1 MALFDIPSDEE
12 LTPEVRQMLEE
23 YRRLIGQEQVPVGWR
38 AFGRSPKIIR
48 ARFTAFYNLL
58 HQCSFSWE
66 VRNFAWLL
74 ISHAERC
81 QVCFSSSR
89 SNLNSLGWNEAA
101 LDQICAN
108 PETLPLKERD
118 RVFVQYALK
127 IATRPADL
135 QVKDIE
141 EMEAHGL
148 SKDEIQ
154 ETIAFAAYVRMHM
167 TFTLSQAAWLAE
179 E

>member
-1 MALFDIPSDEE
+1 MAFFDLPSDEE
-12 LTPEVRQMLEE
+12 LTPEVRQTFAEFQRVMGKE
-23 YRRLIGQEQVPVGWR
+23 VPAGWR
-38 AFGRSPKIIR
+38 AFGRSPKITK
-48 ARFTAFYNLL
+48 ARFTAFHNLL
-58 HQCSFSWE
+58 LQCSSPWE
-66 VRNFAWLL
+66 VRNFAWML
-74 ISHAERC
+74 IAHAERC

-89 SNLNSLGWNEAA
+89 SNLNSLGWNEAT

-141 EMEAHGL
+141 EMEARGL

-154 ETIAFAAYVRMHM
+154 ETIGFAAYVRMHM

-179 E
+179 D